1 MVLAVMDSN
10 ASAYKIVLVLHIIF
24 VVVAFGGLFCAPML
38 SRVEGAAGSVAK
50 GMVGYVQR
58 IAIPAVILAGLM
70 GFALIGMSNK
80 EFEFSQAWVGPA
92 ILLWLIEIGLFF
104 GGILPAEKKVA
115 EGDASAAKQLGM
127 FTGISHLILLVVVF
141 LMVFKPGA

>member
-1 MVLAVMDSN
+1 
-10 ASAYKIVLVLHIIF
+10 
-24 VVVAFGGLFCAPML
+24 
-38 SRVEGAAGSVAK
+38 
-50 GMVGYVQR
+50 
-58 IAIPAVILAGLM
+58 
-70 GFALIGMSNK
+70 MSNK

-115 EGDASAAKQLGM
+115 EGDASAAKLLGM